1 MKPKRWTELLFYNV
15 LQFSLNIFFFHA
27 HLILRQHPVQSHT
40 LCKFNLVFAC
50 LIAFCY
56 ILPESPGNLTWD
68 TCRSYN
74 FLPSWTIVS
83 SNLPYLWSQCLQG
96 TQINKSLETAK
107 RMQIELS
114 LFSFSLTWICIAHFS
129 SFPSRFLSFFMFICI
144 PHMEILA

>member
-1 MKPKRWTELLFYNV
+1 MNRITF
-15 LQFSLNIFFFHA
+15 LQCFAIFFKHFFLPCPLDFVSA
-27 HLILRQHPVQSHT
+27 PSAKSHT

-83 SNLPYLWSQCLQG
+83 SNLPYLWSQRLQG

-129 SFPSRFLSFFMFICI
+129 SFPSWFLSFFMFICI